1 METNKT
7 KPWTATVVIKKI
19 RHNLKENVDW
29 PTVFLMTA
37 MFLNPMGFDVVQLTL
52 IELTGSLL
60 HANLVMYFLAA
71 LFFGLYFYSSG
82 KNPIKTIY
90 GGLIDLHIYYFKKE
104 KKTK

>member
-1 METNKT
+1 
-7 KPWTATVVIKKI
+7 
-19 RHNLKENVDW
+19 
-29 PTVFLMTA
+29 
-37 MFLNPMGFDVVQLTL
+37 
-52 IELTGSLL
+52 
-60 HANLVMYFLAA
+60 MYFLAV